1 MLMRL
6 LLTVM
11 LAAGLVSVA
20 SAQRGGAG
28 PRGQEGAGDDG
39 FGGPGA
45 GRQYAENKLDRLG
58 DMLRLSRD
66 QKNGAKEIFDAAQK
80 EATPLRD
87 EILKSRAAIAIAILS
102 QKSQP
107 ELDQLLANHGSL
119 MAQMTAIEM
128 RAMAKLSGTLSADQ
142 QKRIGPLVAF
152 MSGIFSNRNWNTTGN

>member
-6 LLTVM
+6 LLTVI

-66 QKNGAKEIFDAAQK
+66 QKNGAKEIFDAAQ
-80 EATPLRD
+80 
-87 EILKSRAAIAIAILS
+87 
-102 QKSQP
+102 
-107 ELDQLLANHGSL
+107 
-119 MAQMTAIEM
+119 
-128 RAMAKLSGTLSADQ
+128 
-142 QKRIGPLVAF
+142 
-152 MSGIFSNRNWNTTGN
+152 